1 MSVDFSADLGE
12 KDDGNT
18 SRQKEKDAGNNLPDS
33 AVFTA
38 AATPSPA
45 NSLSAIPNINDKD
58 VDLSSDSE
66 EAEVEHLV
74 GSNDRPLSES
84 FH

>member
-1 MSVDFSADLGE
+1 MSQLLSSIICWFF
-12 KDDGNT
+12 T
-18 SRQKEKDAGNNLPDS
+18 
-33 AVFTA
+33 TA
-38 AATPSPA
+38 AMPSPA

-66 EAEVEHLV
+66 EAEVEQLV

-84 FH
+84 FHWVPGGLLWGLW